1 MVGLSLNTFIII
13 LNANGLINM
22 PINRMTRVDWKKSC
36 GSQESHFKYDMGRL
50 KVKGQEKISCKHW
63 SKESKSG
70 SINTD
75 KVDSE

>member
-1 MVGLSLNTFIII
+1 
-13 LNANGLINM
+13 
-22 PINRMTRVDWKKSC
+22 MTRVDWKKSC
-36 GSQESHFKYDMGRL
+36 GPQESHFKYDMGKL